1 MTNCAYLVFSLPE
14 DFSEDQS
21 DYSADTQ
28 NQIFGRRKPAK
39 KIDHDFFRMEFF
51 SNFTNFNKLI
61 FFVFYSQDL
70 ISELPITRNF
80 R

>member
-39 KIDHDFFRMEFF
+39 KIDHHFKSCLWEWEFLF
-51 SNFTNFNKLI
+51 SNFTNFNIL
-61 FFVFYSQDL
+61 
-70 ISELPITRNF
+70 NF
-80 R
+80 LAFTVKI